1 MSDICTITI
10 TGNLTGDPEQKSTT
24 SGKSVVEFS
33 VAVGRYDRRERAER
47 PVFFRV
53 SVWSESEQAWIM
65 NKAQRGTAVTV
76 VGEYD
81 QAPRQGEGVFN
92 NISRASVK
100 LTARTKGGGGYGQQR
115 QVAGAPTTSANPQP
129 FDNDDDIPF

>member
-1 MSDICTITI
+1 MGDICNISI
-10 TGNLTGDPEQKSTT
+10 TGNLTGDPEQKST
-24 SGKSVVEFS
+24 SNGRSVVEFT
-33 VAVGRYDRRERAER
+33 VAVGRYNRRDKTEQ

-53 SVWSESEQAWIM
+53 SVWPDSEQAWIM
-65 NKAQRGTAVTV
+65 SRAQRGTAVTV

-100 LTARTKGGGGYGQQR
+100 LTARMKSSGQGYSQ
-115 QVAGAPTTSANPQP
+115 QVAGAPSSGSGNQP

>member
-1 MSDICTITI
+1 MSDICNITI
-10 TGNLTGDPEQKSTT
+10 TGNLTSDPEQKST
-24 SGKSVVEFS
+24 SNGKAFVEFT

-53 SVWSESEQAWIM
+53 SVWAESQMAWIM

-92 NISRASVK
+92 NVSKASVK
-100 LTARTKGGGGYGQQR
+100 LTARTKSSGGYDR
-115 QVAGAPTTSANPQP
+115 QIAGAPSTPANQP

>member
-1 MSDICTITI
+1 MSDICNISI
-10 TGNLTGDPEQKSTT
+10 TGNLTADPEQKST
-24 SGKSVVEFS
+24 SNGKTYVEFT

-53 SVWSESEQAWIM
+53 SVWAESQMAWIM
-65 NKAQRGTAVTV
+65 NKAQRGTAVAV

-92 NISRASVK
+92 NVSKASVK
-100 LTARTKGGGGYGQQR
+100 RTARTKSSGGYGG
-115 QVAGAPTTSANPQP
+115 QVAGAPSSQPGNPP